1 MGSVGL
7 VAEGQVGDPGYKYR
21 SEGKHVKG
29 QSCDLGEL
37 HMRSESRDRN
47 GREGKQDR
55 EGGGEGDARE
65 MQGKK
70 IKQGEKSGG

>member
-55 EGGGEGDARE
+55 
-65 MQGKK
+65 
-70 IKQGEKSGG
+70 